1 MREASECRTVKDT
14 DSYAFFHFK
23 PPRGIRHRQF
33 IMNKTLDEARSLV
46 SAYNLKY
53 NTEFVLEEVYT
64 LWPDKD
70 GEYGIKEY
78 SWPGNQKAGVYLILD
93 ELDNIIYVGQS
104 SSLGRRFYHYFKG
117 SDGVCTYR
125 EGSWSATPKA
135 IVAIVAPDDARYERL
150 SLEEYLIERLQP
162 VDNIRGK

>member
-1 MREASECRTVKDT
+1 
-14 DSYAFFHFK
+14 
-23 PPRGIRHRQF
+23 
-33 IMNKTLDEARSLV
+33 MNKSLAEVRSLID
-46 SAYNLKY
+46 AYNVKY
-53 NTEFVLEEVYT
+53 NTNFVLEKKYKLFPSE
-64 LWPDKD
+64 D

-162 VDNIRGK
+162 ADNIRGK

>member
-1 MREASECRTVKDT
+1 
-14 DSYAFFHFK
+14 
-23 PPRGIRHRQF
+23 
-33 IMNKTLDEARSLV
+33 MNKSLAEV
-46 SAYNLKY
+46 SSLIDAYNVKY
-53 NTEFVLEEVYT
+53 NTNFVLEKKYKLSSSE
-64 LWPDKD
+64 D

-162 VDNIRGK
+162 ADNTRGK